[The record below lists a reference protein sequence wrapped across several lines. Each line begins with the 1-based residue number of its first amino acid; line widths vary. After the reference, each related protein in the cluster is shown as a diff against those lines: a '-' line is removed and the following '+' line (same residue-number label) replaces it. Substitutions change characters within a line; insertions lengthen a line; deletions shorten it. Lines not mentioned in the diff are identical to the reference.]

1 MIKLPTKLNE
11 GLLNLKMEGFK
22 METGNS
28 AFILICSAMVFLMTP
43 ALAFFYGGLERRK
56 NILNTMMMV
65 ICVMGLA
72 SVLWVILGYSLSFS
86 GENTFIGDFDKI
98 FFNHVSMTEGDK
110 IPEGLFAG
118 FQMMFALITTAIIN
132 GAVVGRMRFS
142 AIFIFIAIWS
152 IVVYYPMA
160 HMVWGGGFLEEIG
173 SIDFAGGNVVHISSG
188 VSGLVL
194 ALVVG
199 KRREFHQTEYRPHN
213 IPFVVL
219 GAGLL
224 WFGWFGFNAGSAL
237 AADGL
242 AIHAMMTTNTA
253 AASGMLSWML
263 IEKLSIGKPTIVGAC
278 TGAIVG
284 LVAITPGAGFVSLW
298 SSFVLG
304 ALVSPFCYYFISFV
318 KHKIGYDDALDAFG
332 CHGVGGI
339 FGGIM
344 TGVFA
349 DPAVG
354 GKVGLIYGGTDLF
367 IAQVGSIVFTIIFA
381 AAASFIIIKGI
392 QLFMPIRVSAKEEA
406 VGLDRIEHDET
417 AYPTFMGL
425 DS

>member
-1 MIKLPTKLNE
+1 MN
-11 GLLNLKMEGFK
+11 
-22 METGNS
+22 TGNI
-28 AFILICSAMVFLMTP
+28 AFILICSGMVFLMTP

-65 ICVMGLA
+65 ICTMGLA
-72 SVLWVILGYSLSFS
+72 SVLWVALGYTLSFS
-86 GENTFIGDFDKI
+86 GTGSFIGNLDKA
-98 FFNHVSMTEGDK
+98 FFNHVSMTEGEG
-110 IPEGLFAG
+110 IPEGLFAA
-118 FQMMFALITTAIIN
+118 FQMMFALITTAIIT
-132 GAVVGRMRFS
+132 GSVVGRMRFS
-142 AIFIFIAIWS
+142 AIFLFIGFWL
-152 IVVYYPMA
+152 VLVYFPMA
-160 HMVWGGGFLEEIG
+160 HMVWGGGCLDAIG

-188 VSGLVL
+188 ISGLVL
-194 ALVVG
+194 AIVVG

-242 AIHAMMTTNTA
+242 AIHALMPTNTA
-253 AASGMLSWML
+253 AASAMLSWML
-263 IEKLSIGKPTIVGAC
+263 IEKIVLGKPTVVGAC
-278 TGAIVG
+278 TGAVVG

-298 SSFVLG
+298 SSFIIG
-304 ALVSPFCYYFISFV
+304 ALVSPFCYFFISV
-318 KHKIGYDDALDAFG
+318 IKHRLGLDDALDAFG

-339 FGGIM
+339 FGGLM
-344 TGVFA
+344 TGIFA

-354 GKVGLIYGGTDLF
+354 GRSGLLYGGVDLF
-367 IAQVGSIVFTIIFA
+367 LAQAESIVFTILFA
-381 AAASFIIIKGI
+381 GILSFVIITLIKWV
-392 QLFMPIRVSAKEEA
+392 MPIRVSQQEEA
-406 VGLDRIEHDET
+406 VGMDRIEHDET

>member
-1 MIKLPTKLNE
+1 
-11 GLLNLKMEGFK
+11 
-22 METGNS
+22 METGNI
-28 AFILICSAMVFLMTP
+28 AFILICSGLVFLMTP

-65 ICVMGLA
+65 ICTLGLA
-72 SVLWVILGYSLSFS
+72 SILWIAIGYSLSFS
-86 GENTFIGDFDKI
+86 GDHLLVGNLDKF
-98 FFNHVSMTEGDK
+98 FFNHVSMTKGDG
-110 IPEGLFAG
+110 IPEGLFAA
-118 FQMMFALITTAIIN
+118 FQMMFALIATAIIT
-132 GAVVGRMRFS
+132 GSVVGRMKFS
-142 AIFIFIAIWS
+142 AIFLFIAAWI
-152 IVVYYPMA
+152 ILVYAPLA
-160 HMVWGGGFLEEIG
+160 HMVWGKGLLDTIG

-188 VSGLVL
+188 ISGLVL
-194 ALVVG
+194 AYVVG
-199 KRREFHQTEYRPHN
+199 KRREYAQIEYRPHN

-242 AIHAMMTTNTA
+242 AIHALLTTNTA
-253 AASGMLSWML
+253 AASAMLSWML
-263 IEKLSIGKPTIVGAC
+263 IEKLVIGKPTVVGAC
-278 TGAIVG
+278 TGAVVG

-298 SSFVLG
+298 SSIIIGF
-304 ALVSPFCYYFISFV
+304 LVSPFCFYFISV
-318 KHKIGYDDALDAFG
+318 IKQKLQLDDALDAFG

-344 TGVFA
+344 TGIFA

-354 GKVGLIYGGTDLF
+354 GKAGLFYGNVHLF
-367 IAQVGSIVFTIIFA
+367 LAQLESIVFTIVFA
-381 AAASFIIIKGI
+381 GLLSFLIISVIKF
-392 QLFMPIRVSAKEEA
+392 FMPIRVTDSEEA
-406 VGLDRIEHDET
+406 LGMDRIEHDET